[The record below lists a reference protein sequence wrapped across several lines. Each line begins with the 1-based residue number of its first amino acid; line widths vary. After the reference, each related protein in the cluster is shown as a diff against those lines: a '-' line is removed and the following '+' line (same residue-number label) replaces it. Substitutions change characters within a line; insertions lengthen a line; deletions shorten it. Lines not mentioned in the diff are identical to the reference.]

1 MTREMTLPVHMSGV
15 VRDQNCEVSG
25 NTSEP
30 QCLGVGVGT
39 QRQVRVRS
47 LRGQRVGPLAVTLR
61 TAGRDHQR

>member
-1 MTREMTLPVHMSGV
+1 MMCEMMLPVRMSGV
-15 VRDQNCEVSG
+15 VRDQNCEASG
-25 NTSEP
+25 NTPEP

-47 LRGQRVGPLAVTLR
+47 LRGQCVGPLAVTLR